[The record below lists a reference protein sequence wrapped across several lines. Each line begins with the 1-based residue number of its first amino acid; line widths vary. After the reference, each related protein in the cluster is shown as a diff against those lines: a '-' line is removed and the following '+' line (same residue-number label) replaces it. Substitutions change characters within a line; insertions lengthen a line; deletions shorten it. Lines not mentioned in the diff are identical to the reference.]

1 MIDQYFINF
10 GNIVNGLDFVVKL
23 EIQTRK
29 INDFLGIIEGVLTFE
44 NGLLDI
50 LEVIKFTENQIN
62 KTKYKYHFQTN
73 NGEMIF
79 RYDNAPHHQNVET
92 FPHHKHIRTEIIES
106 NAPEIGQILAEIKTF
121 LHI

>member
-1 MIDQYFINF
+1 
-10 GNIVNGLDFVVKL
+10 
-23 EIQTRK
+23 
-29 INDFLGIIEGVLTFE
+29 
-44 NGLLDI
+44 LLDI

-73 NGEMIF
+73 NGEMNF
-79 RYDNAPHHQNVET
+79 RYDNAPHHQNVES